1 MGVRECV
8 ESIRGRKKRGTQ
20 EAVEGRERREEG
32 RENRICLCMYA
43 EVLTLQF
50 GGRGH
55 PVSAR
60 LGAIYQRELSRGD
73 TAGALAS
80 AALPRSDQCR
90 AEDEPRSL
98 PSSIGL
104 RLKPQTGRRNPPPTD
119 PPAQTP
125 RRTIRSALSSL
136 SMQSQN
142 GCAILIS
149 SPAAQLQKRLLEETV
164 RPDLRTTVIYLFFI
178 FLSRSPEIGRTKS
191 QATITARGS
200 FQQCLFHRK
209 T

>member
-1 MGVRECV
+1 MAASEAGGGGKGERAAGETIRNYKGKMEIIFAHVGVCECV

-20 EAVEGRERREEG
+20 QAVEGRGRREEG

-80 AALPRSDQCR
+80 AALPPCRDQTSVERRTSRGRCHLRLGSSSNPRLPASPPQHRGPGARSDQHFPHFRCK
-90 AEDEPRSL
+90 A
-98 PSSIGL
+98 
-104 RLKPQTGRRNPPPTD
+104 
-119 PPAQTP
+119 
-125 RRTIRSALSSL
+125 RT
-136 SMQSQN
+136 
-142 GCAILIS
+142 
-149 SPAAQLQKRLLEETV
+149 AAR
-164 RPDLRTTVIYLFFI
+164 F
-178 FLSRSPEIGRTKS
+178 
-191 QATITARGS
+191 
-200 FQQCLFHRK
+200 
-209 T
+209 

>member
-1 MGVRECV
+1 MEIIFAHVGVRECV

-20 EAVEGRERREEG
+20 QAVEGRGRREEG

-104 RLKPQTGRRNPPPTD
+104 RLKPQTGRRNPPTP
-119 PPAQTP
+119 QP
-125 RRTIRSALSSL
+125 RRPSA
-136 SMQSQN
+136 QSDQHFPHFR
-142 GCAILIS
+142 CKART
-149 SPAAQLQKRLLEETV
+149 AAR
-164 RPDLRTTVIYLFFI
+164 F
-178 FLSRSPEIGRTKS
+178 
-191 QATITARGS
+191 
-200 FQQCLFHRK
+200 
-209 T
+209 